1 MGRALRLLVGLGLF
15 VVGAL
20 LGLYGLLDILYRG
33 EGGNTDTYV
42 TFGGREVDAQLA
54 GAVSLIAA
62 VVAIA
67 AALLVLRSRRR
78 REARLPRRP

>member
-15 VVGAL
+15 AVGLL
-20 LGLYGLLDILYRG
+20 LGFYGLVAVLYRG
-33 EGGNTDTYV
+33 EGGNANTYV
-42 TFGGREVDAQLA
+42 TFGGREFDAQVA

>member
-15 VVGAL
+15 AVGVV

-33 EGGNTDTYV
+33 EGGNSNTYV
-42 TFGGREVDAQLA
+42 TFGGREVDAQVA
-54 GAVSLIAA
+54 GTVSLIAA

-67 AALLVLRSRRR
+67 AGVLVLRSRRR